1 MSIPQPL
8 LRYAIAATLCR
19 PRAPLR
25 VVVIATERPAAEYL
39 ALHRELGAG
48 SLVVL
53 DCHSDPHG
61 WASTSAP
68 NEESAPAGA
77 GGATHNKGEDGGR
90 VVRCRLDPGG
100 GFRGVVAGAKTLAG
114 GEKALIVLDSVY
126 PLVSAGGISATS
138 QALRALSSMAPVM
151 CVVHMDLLAAA
162 GGHAAQDL
170 AHQADAIV
178 TVLQSAR
185 GAGGEAPGGVC
196 EVCQTKVVRRRDVG
210 TVSIREGVLEWSA
223 DAPRDKALPAG
234 GYRFRETEPRDA
246 QMAPPDPDDE
256 EHGVSFN
263 LQLSESERKQRAAV
277 SLPFQ
282 RHLAPRQDR
291 GTTSGDLE
299 DAIQIH
305 EDDDDEEEEEDD
317 EEEDDA
323 DADLDI

>member
-39 ALHRELGAG
+39 ALHRELGAGSRPPATENPRSWSIAPRTLCGSASSADRSPPRSLPPPTRAG

-126 PLVSAGGISATS
+126 PLVSAG
-138 QALRALSSMAPVM
+138 SSK
-151 CVVHMDLLAAA
+151 
-162 GGHAAQDL
+162 
-170 AHQADAIV
+170 
-178 TVLQSAR
+178 T
-185 GAGGEAPGGVC
+185 
-196 EVCQTKVVRRRDVG
+196 
-210 TVSIREGVLEWSA
+210 
-223 DAPRDKALPAG
+223 
-234 GYRFRETEPRDA
+234 
-246 QMAPPDPDDE
+246 DP
-256 EHGVSFN
+256 N
-263 LQLSESERKQRAAV
+263 LWL
-277 SLPFQ
+277 
-282 RHLAPRQDR
+282 
-291 GTTSGDLE
+291 
-299 DAIQIH
+299 
-305 EDDDDEEEEEDD
+305 
-317 EEEDDA
+317 
-323 DADLDI
+323 